1 MKHFLVFGI
10 AIMITSFSFAQAYEG
25 TIEYDKKVQQALVI
39 EYDFPK
45 EALENA
51 FMQKMENLGNKG
63 KVEKGLF
70 NKDKGFHVYKNVFI
84 SDISPNSMDYMYKVE
99 QKSRKEKDEAVLYL
113 IIYNSGNNAMEKF
126 TVYDIDQAKSFL
138 NKLAPDVEAAD
149 LELQIEAQE
158 EVVAKAE
165 KKFRGLQSD
174 KEDMENKIK
183 KLENDI
189 QKNIKDQ
196 EDTQKDIENQQQALE
211 NLRLKRKPAEKT
223 L

>member
-70 NKDKGFHVYKNVFI
+70 NKDKGFLVYNNAIIPDLGSK
-84 SDISPNSMDYMYKVE
+84 SMDFQVKVD
-99 QKSRKEKDEAVLYL
+99 QKSRRESDKSLLYL
-113 IIYNSGNNAMEKF
+113 IISNDGENALLKMSGDDK
-126 TVYDIDQAKSFL
+126 AKAKTFL
-138 NKLAPDVEAAD
+138 NNLLPDVEAAH
-149 LELQIEAQE
+149 LELQIQSQE
-158 EVVAKAE
+158 EDLEKAE
-165 KKFRGLQSD
+165 KKFRNLQSD
-174 KEDMENKIK
+174 KEEMENKIK
-183 KLENDI
+183 KLQDDI
-189 QKNIKDQ
+189 QRNLKDQ
-196 EDTQKDIENQQQALE
+196 ADAQKEIEKQKQLLEDLKM
-211 NLRLKRKPAEKT
+211 KRKPLEKT